1 MQPRATEV
9 LQARDQ
15 ARAPPEAQRGVRGHP
30 QGGLLQVQEEPQEGP
45 EARRQEVVLRPH
57 RGVRPR
63 LRSSQTPRKQQ
74 QGGCRAPLAGRSAC
88 ARRLPLSQAAL
99 SMPYPYSPYSYFPSA
114 KFDLIENE
122 QDQFDN
128 DDDDFREEAEEE
140 KSSDHHQSFALSSG
154 FGLNPAL
161 LLIFH
166 SSFSYSSFQTR
177 RRSLTSS

>member
-1 MQPRATEV
+1 
-9 LQARDQ
+9 
-15 ARAPPEAQRGVRGHP
+15 
-30 QGGLLQVQEEPQEGP
+30 
-45 EARRQEVVLRPH
+45 
-57 RGVRPR
+57 
-63 LRSSQTPRKQQ
+63 
-74 QGGCRAPLAGRSAC
+74 
-88 ARRLPLSQAAL
+88 
-99 SMPYPYSPYSYFPSA
+99 MPYPYSPYSYFPSA

-122 QDQFDN
+122 EDQF

-140 KSSDHHQSFALSSG
+140 TSSDHQSFALSSG